1 VQRNKAN
8 YPGSEIKVK
17 QYLCIAQSKRR
28 AAVKGFPGKTD
39 TVIAAKQEGMLA
51 VWSNICG

>member
-17 QYLCIAQSKRR
+17 QFLCIAQSKRH
-28 AAVKGFPGKTD
+28 AASKGFPGKFAM
-39 TVIAAKQEGMLA
+39 VIAAKQEEMLS